1 MQLSRE
7 ALLRAY
13 RQMKVIRE
21 FEERLHTEIMT
32 GEIAG
37 FTHLY
42 CGQEA
47 VAVGVCEHLS
57 VEDKIVS
64 THRGHGHC
72 LAKGCDVDGM
82 MKEIWGSRD
91 GLCNGKGGSMHIAD
105 ADQGMLGANGIVGA
119 GAPIAVGAAISA
131 KIDGKGKVAI
141 TFSGDGACNQG
152 TTFEAMNLAVVTQA
166 PCIFVFE
173 NNHYSE
179 HTGVDYAVGT
189 AMDIA
194 SRAEAFGMKVWRGGG
209 APVFSRCGTMPGE
222 AGQHHPGGGPADGTD
237 FFAVH
242 DTMREV
248 LEHVRAGG
256 GPAAVEYDTE
266 RFFGHFEGDP
276 QRYRGP
282 GEVERLRET
291 RDCLKNFRARVTS
304 ASLLSDADLDAL
316 DADVMDAI
324 DAAVAAAR
332 AAARP
337 TAEDVLSDVYISY

>member
-21 FEERLHTEIMT
+21 FEERLHVDIQT

-72 LAKGCDVDGM
+72 LAKGCDVNGM
-82 MKEIWGSRD
+82 MKEIWGSRE
-91 GLCNGKGGSMHIAD
+91 GLCKGKGGSMHIAD
-105 ADQGMLGANGIVGA
+105 VDKGMLGANGIVGA
-119 GAPIAVGAAISA
+119 GAPIAVGAGIAA

-152 TTFEAMNLAVVTQA
+152 TTFEAMNMAVVTKA
-166 PCIFVFE
+166 ATIFVFE

-179 HTGVDYAVGT
+179 HTGFEYAVGT
-189 AMDIA
+189 TKDIA
-194 SRAEAFGMKVWRGGG
+194 SRAEAFGMKVWRG
-209 APVFSRCGTMPGE
+209 
-222 AGQHHPGGGPADGTD
+222 DGTD
-237 FFAVH
+237 FFSVFE
-242 DTMREV
+242 TMREV
-248 LEHVRAGG
+248 LDYVRVPGN
-256 GPAAVEYDTE
+256 GPAAVEFDTE

-282 GEVERLRET
+282 GEIDRIRET
-291 RDCLKNFRARVTS
+291 RDCLKKFRESVT
-304 ASLLSDADLDAL
+304 AAKLLTHEDLDAL
-316 DADVMDAI
+316 DAEVMEAI
-324 DAAVAAAR
+324 EESVRQAKAAD
-332 AAARP
+332 RP
-337 TAEDVLSDVYISY
+337 TAEDVLTDVYISY

>member
-1 MQLSRE
+1 MQLSRD

-13 RQMKVIRE
+13 RQMKIIRE
-21 FEERLHTEIMT
+21 FEERLHEEIQT

-47 VAVGVCEHLS
+47 VAVGVCEHLD
-57 VEDKIVS
+57 VEDKIIS

-72 LAKGCDVDGM
+72 LAKGCDVNDM

-91 GLCNGKGGSMHIAD
+91 GLCKGKGGSMHIAD
-105 ADQGMLGANGIVGA
+105 VDVGMLGANGIVGA
-119 GAPIAVGAAISA
+119 GAPIAVGAALSQ
-131 KIDGKGKVAI
+131 KLDGKGKVAI

-152 TTFEAMNLAVVTQA
+152 TTFEAMNLAVVTGA

-189 AMDIA
+189 QQDIA
-194 SRAEAFGMKVWRGGG
+194 SRAEAFGMNVWR
-209 APVFSRCGTMPGE
+209 
-222 AGQHHPGGGPADGTD
+222 ADGTD

-242 DTMREV
+242 ETMREV
-248 LEHVRAGG
+248 LDHVRSGN
-256 GPAAVEYDTE
+256 GPAAVEFDTE

-276 QRYRGP
+276 QRYRAK
-282 GEVERLRET
+282 GELERIREE
-291 RDCLKNFRARVTS
+291 RDCIRKFRESVTG
-304 ASLLSDADLDAL
+304 AKLLTDEDLDKVDSETL
-316 DADVMDAI
+316 DAI
-324 DAAVAAAR
+324 DAAVVAAR

-337 TAEDVLSDVYISY
+337 TPDDVLEDVYISY

>member
-1 MQLSRE
+1 MQLSRD
-7 ALLRAY
+7 ALVAAY
-13 RQMKVIRE
+13 RAMKIIRE
-21 FEERLHTEIMT
+21 FEERLHIEIQT

-57 VEDKIVS
+57 TEDKIVS

-91 GLCNGKGGSMHIAD
+91 GLCKGKGGSMHIAD
-105 ADQGMLGANGIVGA
+105 VTKGMLGANGIVGA
-119 GAPIAVGAAISA
+119 GAPIAVGAALAS
-131 KIDGKGKVAI
+131 KVDGPGPNGLNVSIA
-141 TFSGDGACNQG
+141 FSGDGACNQG
-152 TTFEAMNLAVVTQA
+152 TTFEAMNLAVVTKA

-179 HTGVDYAVGT
+179 HTGVEYAVGT
-189 AMDIA
+189 ALDIA
-194 SRAEAFGMKVWRGGG
+194 SRAEAFGMKVWR
-209 APVFSRCGTMPGE
+209 
-222 AGQHHPGGGPADGTD
+222 ADGTD

-248 LEHVRAGG
+248 LAYVRGGG
-256 GPAAVEYDTE
+256 GPAAVEFDTE

-282 GEVERLRET
+282 GELDHLRET
-291 RDCLKNFRARVTS
+291 RDCLKKFRASVTG
-304 ASLLSDADLDAL
+304 ARLLADEDLDAVDTDAL
-316 DADVMDAI
+316 DAI
-324 DAAVAAAR
+324 EAAVQAAR
-332 AAARP
+332 AADRP
-337 TAEDVLSDVYISY
+337 TAQDVLTDVYISY